1 MVGLVWDFQG
11 DIMFN
16 VDNNYRVKELV
27 AEDGAEFILASL
39 EIITWEEYEDNSEQR
54 HREIKNVESD
64 TQEVYY

>member
-1 MVGLVWDFQG
+1 
-11 DIMFN
+11 MFN

-64 TQEVYY
+64 TQEIYYW

>member
-1 MVGLVWDFQG
+1 
-11 DIMFN
+11 MFN
-16 VDNNYRVKELV
+16 VDNNYRVEELV